1 MPRRPVPPLAAAQ
14 QRLRQSADELVAAA
28 QEAASETGNGLVGP
42 AVTQATVAQMAPA
55 AASVAGSGGADAAGG
70 SAPDRMAIVC
80 GTSAGWV
87 SAKLGDIPIAAYTM
101 VENIT
106 EHRARCPPGWP
117 LTTPHCEAAHTC
129 GARATDSGARQGG
142 TKFHTNFRSACEL
155 SSFACLSLQYWLMHG
170 CTNLQ
175 QASRMVVSDHGL

>member
-28 QEAASETGNGLVGP
+28 QEAATSTSNGLIGP
-42 AVTQATVAQMAPA
+42 AVMQTTVAQAAPTTA
-55 AASVAGSGGADAAGG
+55 LVAGSGGAAASGG

-87 SAKLGDIPIAAYTM
+87 SAKLGDIPVAAYTM

-106 EHRARCPPGWP
+106 EHRARCTPGW
-117 LTTPHCEAAHTC
+117 LLMTPHCEAAHSY
-129 GARATDSGARQGG
+129 GACTTDSGDTVMHLGWQSG
-142 TKFHTNFRSACEL
+142 TYLQIGCRWACAFLLSWWSCLENTSA
-155 SSFACLSLQYWLMHG
+155 S
-170 CTNLQ
+170 
-175 QASRMVVSDHGL
+175 

>member
-28 QEAASETGNGLVGP
+28 QEAASETGNGLIGP

-55 AASVAGSGGADAAGG
+55 TASVADSGGADAADG
-70 SAPDRMAIVC
+70 SAPHRMAIVC

-87 SAKLGDIPIAAYTM
+87 SAKLGDIPVAAYTM
-101 VENIT
+101 IENIT
-106 EHRARCPPGWP
+106 EHRARCPPGLL
-117 LTTPHCEAAHTC
+117 LTISRCEAAHTC

-142 TKFHTNFRSACEL
+142 TIFQTNCRSACEL
-155 SSFACLSLQYWLMHG
+155 SSHACLSLQRWLMG
-170 CTNLQ
+170 RQTF
-175 QASRMVVSDHGL
+175 SRPVAW